1 MPLRREPRGLL
12 LFLFFFS
19 GAVGLVYQVAWT
31 RMFSLV
37 FGSTALAVS
46 SVLAAFM
53 AGLAL
58 GSWLIGRLIDRRS
71 DEIRVYGLLE
81 IGVGVSGLLLLP
93 ALGWVGHAFVAIYQA
108 QHPSFFEMSLIRA
121 GFSFLL
127 LIVPTAFMGGTLPV
141 LVRWWTREKTE
152 IGGSLGRLYA
162 VNTFGAMAGT
172 FAAGFW
178 LIATFGVRTTVLI
191 AVAANFVIGIVALS
205 LGRAGRPEKADTE
218 PKAGATRATDAAA
231 EPALAA
237 TAPAAD
243 SAPASSRA
251 RLALVAIGIS
261 GFLALGYEVVWTR
274 VLLYVLSASIHAFSI
289 MLTTFLGGLAI
300 GSLVLAKRVD
310 RMRAPYRFFGF
321 LEIGVGVAAL
331 GTVVLLSRYTEVHDS
346 LLVLFQ
352 VRTWNALALVK
363 FVEATLVILVPTLLM
378 GMTFP
383 VVSRLYARD
392 MTRVGGKIGHMVAV
406 NTLGGVIGS
415 FGAGFFLIPHLGT
428 QGTIVLLAVLSALL
442 GGGLLLAEKG
452 VGGRWPRRI
461 AIALVP
467 AALVFVGGQ
476 LLPDRAF
483 LSVFGINLREGEI
496 VYCREGIT
504 GTVTIHDSPGSRLL
518 SIDGADVAG
527 TTPMLRTTQKLQAH
541 IPLLLHPNPQKV
553 LQVGL
558 GSGETAHSILY
569 HPIEELVGCDIS
581 PEVIEAGAF
590 FGEINRDVYKNPRL
604 RIVFEDAKN
613 FVAYTEEMFDLILND
628 SVHPIFRGSSDLYAR
643 DYFEACRKRLNE
655 DGMMASW
662 FPTALLTTPDLRML
676 VNTFQ
681 QVFPQSTV
689 WVATNG
695 ITRNALLL
703 GWKND
708 QPIEIDF
715 RRIARMFEKYPE
727 IARDLAEVNLGAPI
741 LVLDAFTLSPESM
754 REFTAG
760 AKINTYDRP
769 YLEYSAPRVLAQGD
783 RVLWARNMG
792 LFAKHRRPVFPYLVN
807 VGRTEEKRA
816 RMEQRFDRR
825 YAVSRHILQGLV
837 FELEN
842 RGDQA
847 RDAYQRAL
855 DMHPRDPLSSALL
868 ARGESKVAAR
878 EARVAE
884 GEGTAMDFLH
894 IARARKQDG
903 EFAAAEA
910 LLEQGAEIAP
920 GNARIQLELALVRL
934 RQEKFD
940 GALEAVEAAI
950 DADPRMSSSFAIRG
964 RLRAQAGNLDGAVDD
979 LQRASRDGGAPA
991 WAELLLG
998 RLLIDRGADAEA
1010 REPLLKVIDLAP
1022 NSPEADEARR
1032 LMESPG

>member
-205 LGRAGRPEKADTE
+205 LGRAGRPEKAD
-218 PKAGATRATDAAA
+218 A
-231 EPALAA
+231 EPAA
-237 TAPAAD
+237 APAA
-243 SAPASSRA
+243 SPAAPASSRA

-321 LEIGVGVAAL
+321 LEVGVGVAAL

-467 AALVFVGGQ
+467 AVLVFVGGQ

-483 LSVFGINLREGEI
+483 LSVFGINLREGKI

-581 PEVIEAGAF
+581 PKVIEAGAF

-613 FVAYTEEMFDLILND
+613 FVAYTEETFDLILND

-643 DYFEACRKRLNE
+643 DYFEVCRKRLNE

-715 RRIARMFEKYPE
+715 RRIARMFEEYPE
-727 IARDLAEVNLGAPI
+727 IALDLAEVNLGAPI

-754 REFTAG
+754 RDFTAG
-760 AKINTYDRP
+760 AKVNTYDRP
-769 YLEYSAPRVLAQGD
+769 HLEYSAPRVLAQGD
-783 RVLWARNMG
+783 RVLWARNME

-816 RMEQRFDRR
+816 RMKQRFDRR

-837 FELEN
+837 LELEN
-842 RGDQA
+842 RSDQA
-847 RDAYQRAL
+847 REAYQRAL
-855 DMHPRDPLSSALL
+855 DVHPRDPLSSALL
-868 ARGESKVAAR
+868 ARGESKVAGR

-884 GEGTAMDFLH
+884 GEGTGMDFLY
-894 IARARKQDG
+894 IARARKQEG
-903 EFAAAEA
+903 KIEEAEA
-910 LLEQGAEIAP
+910 LLVRGAEIAP
-920 GNARIQLELALVRL
+920 GNARIQLELALTRL
-934 RQEKFD
+934 RLEKYES
-940 GALEAVEAAI
+940 ALEAVEAAI
-950 DADPRMSSSFAIRG
+950 DADSRLSGSFAVRG
-964 RLRAQAGNLDGAVDD
+964 RLRAHSGDLDGAVDD
-979 LQRASRDGGAPA
+979 LRRASRDGGSPV
-991 WAELLLG
+991 WAELLLA
-998 RLLIDRGADAEA
+998 RILIDRGADAEA
-1010 REPLLKVIDLAP
+1010 REHLLKVVDLAP
-1022 NSPEADEARR
+1022 NSSEADEARR
-1032 LMESPG
+1032 LMESLG